1 MAEVAKNLFA
11 EILRM
16 IVDPLRTKF
25 QGNWNFRLRR
35 PLRKQ
40 RAAKMLVCGAARAS
54 SPSPGSGQ
62 APSGRLRTKG
72 GGAFEQALGGGIR
85 VSRSADTP

>member
-40 RAAKMLVCGAARAS
+40 RAAKDARLRRRPRLVPFAGL
-54 SPSPGSGQ
+54 G

>member
-1 MAEVAKNLFA
+1 MAEAAKNLFA

-40 RAAKMLVCGAARAS
+40 RAAKDARSRRRPRLVPFAGLGAG
-54 SPSPGSGQ
+54 PFG
-62 APSGRLRTKG
+62 APQDEGRWG
-72 GGAFEQALGGGIR
+72 F
-85 VSRSADTP
+85 